1 MTWLAVFA
9 AAGAV
14 ACWWPS
20 SSWLLRARLGIRRP
34 GPQGPSS
41 LRSSVPPARVAAGA
55 FIVLAAV
62 LLFGM
67 DGTHVVV
74 GAAGAAASMTAARL
88 AVVGR
93 SRTRSAAR
101 RAESVE
107 VVSLLASELR
117 AGALGDAA
125 IRSVASETAVI
136 GAAARASAQGADL
149 VPALRE
155 AGTVPGA
162 GLWTEV
168 AAAWWVAERAGAP
181 LASVLTRLADRARDD
196 LDLAVEVT
204 AELGPARATARLMA
218 LLPAFGLLL
227 GAGMGGNPVEVLLTT
242 PLGAGCLLVGV
253 LLACTGLLW
262 IERVAA
268 GVDAS

>member
-1 MTWLAVFA
+1 MIALAVL
-9 AAGAV
+9 AAGGAG

-20 SSWLLRARLGIRRP
+20 SSWLTRARLGVRRP
-34 GPQGPSS
+34 PGSS
-41 LRSSVPPARVAAGA
+41 ASRT
-55 FIVLAAV
+55 LAMPGGRILTATGLVVIAV
-62 LLFGM
+62 LLLNL

-74 GAAGAAASMTAARL
+74 GAAAAVGAATAARL
-88 AVVGR
+88 ALAGR
-93 SRTRSAAR
+93 ARARAVAR

-125 IRSVASETAVI
+125 IRSVAAETPVI
-136 GAAARASAQGADL
+136 EAAARAATQGADV

-155 AGTVPGA
+155 VGTAAGA
-162 GLWTEV
+162 ELWTEV

-181 LASVLTRLADRARDD
+181 LAAVLTRLADRSRDD

-227 GAGMGGNPVEVLLTT
+227 GAGMGGNPVDVLLNTA
-242 PLGAGCLLVGV
+242 LGAGCLLVGV
-253 LLACTGLLW
+253 LLACLGLLW

>member
-1 MTWLAVFA
+1 MV
-9 AAGAV
+9 V
-14 ACWWPS
+14 M
-20 SSWLLRARLGIRRP
+20 
-34 GPQGPSS
+34 
-41 LRSSVPPARVAAGA
+41 
-55 FIVLAAV
+55 V
-62 LLFGM
+62 LLVRL
-67 DGTHVVV
+67 DGTQVVV
-74 GAAGAAASMTAARL
+74 GAAAAIASLTAARL
-88 AVVGR
+88 AHAGR
-93 SRTRSAAR
+93 SRTRAAAR

-136 GAAARASAQGADL
+136 DAAARAAAQGADV

-155 AGTVPGA
+155 VGAAAGA

-168 AAAWWVAERAGAP
+168 AAAWWVADRAGAP
-181 LASVLTRLADRARDD
+181 LAAVLTRLADRARDD

-242 PLGAGCLLVGV
+242 PLGAGCLLAGV
-253 LLACTGLLW
+253 LLACAGLLW

>member
-1 MTWLAVFA
+1 MIWLAVLAAGGA
-9 AAGAV
+9 AACA
-14 ACWWPS
+14 WPS
-20 SSWLLRARLGIRRP
+20 SSWLARERLGIGRSWSWHAPARP
-34 GPQGPSS
+34 GRLG
-41 LRSSVPPARVAAGA
+41 AAG
-55 FIVLAAV
+55 VLVGLA
-62 LLFGM
+62 LFLVRL

-74 GAAGAAASMTAARL
+74 GVAAAVGAATAGRLALTGRARAGA
-88 AVVGR
+88 
-93 SRTRSAAR
+93 AAR

-125 IRSVASETAVI
+125 IRSVAGETTVI
-136 GAAARASAQGADL
+136 DAAARAAVQGTDV

-155 AGTVPGA
+155 VGAAPGA
-162 GLWTEV
+162 ELWTEV
-168 AAAWWVAERAGAP
+168 AAAWWVADRAGAP
-181 LASVLTRLADRARDD
+181 LAAVLTRLADRSRDD

-227 GAGMGGNPVEVLLTT
+227 GAGMGGNPVEVLLDT
-242 PLGAGCLLVGV
+242 PLGAGCLLAGV
-253 LLACTGLLW
+253 LLACTGLMW